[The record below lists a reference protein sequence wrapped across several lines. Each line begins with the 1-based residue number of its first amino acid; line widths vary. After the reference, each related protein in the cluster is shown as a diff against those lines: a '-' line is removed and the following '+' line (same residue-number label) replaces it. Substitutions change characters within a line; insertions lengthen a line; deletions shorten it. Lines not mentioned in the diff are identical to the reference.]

1 MTQILCIA
9 NQKGG
14 VGKTTTAVNLAAALA
29 LCDQRTLLVDCD
41 PQANATTG
49 IGIDKA
55 QLQHTLYHGMI
66 GDVAADALMV
76 DSEIGALKVLP
87 SRVELI
93 GFDIEMMDQPNRERA
108 LKRLISPIQAQFDY
122 VLIDC
127 PPSLSLLTVNAMTA
141 ARYLLI
147 PVQCE
152 FYALEGLSQLIQTFN
167 RIKQGLNAQLQ
178 IAGILLTMFD
188 KRTNLS
194 HQVAEDAEAHFKSLV
209 FNTII
214 PRNVR
219 LGESPSFGKPILLYD
234 AASIGSRSYMALA
247 RELMQKNGSVDL
259 PADGP
264 PGEKRPMPAVPVQD

>member
-1 MTQILCIA
+1 MAQILCIA

-29 LCDQRTLLVDCD
+29 IHEQKTLLVDCD

-49 IGIDKA
+49 VGIDKA
-55 QLQHTLYHGMI
+55 ALGHTLYHGLI
-66 GDVAADALMV
+66 GEDSVERLIV
-76 DSEIGALKVLP
+76 DSELEPLKVLP

-93 GFDIEMMDQPNRERA
+93 GFDVEMMDQPDREKA
-108 LKRLISPIQAQFDY
+108 LRQLIAPIIDQFDFII
-122 VLIDC
+122 IDC
-127 PPSLSLLTVNAMTA
+127 PPSLSLLTVNAMA
-141 ARYLLI
+141 ASTGLLI
-147 PVQCE
+147 PLQCE

-167 RIKQGLNAQLQ
+167 RIKQGMNTQLE

-194 HQVAEDAEAHFKSLV
+194 HQVAEDAEAHFKALV

-234 AASIGSRSYMALA
+234 AASIGSQSYLALA
-247 RELMQKNGSVDL
+247 RELMQHTSAN
-259 PADGP
+259 
-264 PGEKRPMPAVPVQD
+264 